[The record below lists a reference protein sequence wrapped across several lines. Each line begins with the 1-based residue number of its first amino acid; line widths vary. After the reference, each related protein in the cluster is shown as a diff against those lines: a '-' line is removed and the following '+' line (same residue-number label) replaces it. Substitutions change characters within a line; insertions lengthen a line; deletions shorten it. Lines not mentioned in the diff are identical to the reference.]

1 MQQGGQLILRLTCPM
16 CNRDAFSSSVEPFR
30 PCPYCGILFS
40 GRYGMNQ
47 RRDTRTQKEIPFV
60 FSHDGQFLQASTIN
74 ISEGGLC
81 IKIYGRI
88 SRPIGDILNFSV
100 SGSNLKTRILWSSGN
115 SDTFITVM
123 GLQVLD
129 GRLGL

>member
-1 MQQGGQLILRLTCPM
+1 
-16 CNRDAFSSSVEPFR
+16 
-30 PCPYCGILFS
+30 
-40 GRYGMNQ
+40 MNQ

-129 GRLGL
+129 GGLGL